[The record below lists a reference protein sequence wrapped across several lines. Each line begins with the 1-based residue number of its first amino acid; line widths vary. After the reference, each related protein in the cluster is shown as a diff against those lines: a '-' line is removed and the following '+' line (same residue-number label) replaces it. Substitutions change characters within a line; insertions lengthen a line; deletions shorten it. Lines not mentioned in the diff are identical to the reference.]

1 MVTYDLFAPTTQ
13 EERHAMFARMRAEP
27 GLCRVEPFGA
37 FAAARYEEASALLK
51 DPRTFSSEALA
62 VTAEP
67 PWIGP
72 NPVAQSLLTKDPPV
86 HSGLRALLT
95 RAFGAPM
102 LSRLEVRVREL
113 SEHLAEA
120 AVRQGEVDLV
130 DVFTHLVPRDII
142 GELLGLDPSLF
153 PNFKRW
159 SQGMA
164 GITSAVTSAQQEE
177 CRSVVREMKLALREV
192 LEARRRHPARDMVSE
207 LLQAEVD
214 GRKLSDDELLSFLF
228 LLLPAGM
235 DTTTQWLGNAMLT
248 LAWRPEQL
256 EQARAD
262 RAHVPRF
269 LEEVLRYESP
279 SQLSFRMAT
288 RDVELAGTRIPAG
301 SLVLGLI
308 GSANRDER
316 VFEQPDLFLPGRSK
330 GNQHLTFGYGIHF
343 CLGAQLARLEARVAL
358 EAFVSR
364 VKGIE
369 LLSPTVDWIA
379 SFGSHGPATLPVR
392 LLPA

>member
-1 MVTYDLFAPTTQ
+1 
-13 EERHAMFARMRAEP
+13 MFARMRAEP

-37 FAAARYEEASALLK
+37 FAAARYEESSALLK
-51 DPRTFSSEALA
+51 DPRTFSSEALSA
-62 VTAEP
+62 AAEP

-72 NPVAQSLLTKDPPV
+72 NPVAQSLLTKDPPA
-86 HSGLRALLT
+86 HTGLRALLT

-102 LSRLEVRVREL
+102 ISRLEVRVRET
-113 SEHLAEA
+113 SERLADA

-130 DVFTHLVPRDII
+130 DAFTHVVPRDII
-142 GELLGLDPSLF
+142 GEMLGLDPSLF

-164 GITSAVTSAQQEE
+164 AITSAVTPAQQEE
-177 CRSVVREMKLALREV
+177 CRSVVREMKLALTEV
-192 LEARRRHPARDMVSE
+192 LETRRRHPAEDMVSE

-228 LLLPAGM
+228 LLLPAGV
-235 DTTTQWLGNAMLT
+235 DTTTQLLGNAMLT
-248 LAWRPEQL
+248 LARRPEQL

-262 RAHVPRF
+262 KAHVPRF
-269 LEEVLRYESP
+269 IEEVLRYESP
-279 SQLSFRMAT
+279 TQLSFRLAT
-288 RDVELAGTRIPAG
+288 RDVELSGTRIPAG
-301 SLVLGLI
+301 SLVLGII

-364 VKGIE
+364 VRGIE
-369 LLSPTVDWIA
+369 LRSSTVEWID